1 MANNTLSINQ
11 IVSIFQD
18 LAIRHKM
25 INDFGFGQTYDIGA
39 SRQMLFPYLWVEPG
53 DTRIVKSA
61 NGFKER
67 LQSFSIYVMD
77 KINMGDDNYQEIIS
91 DTHYILETIISEI
104 SQHLYY
110 VEFNLSLDGDITM
123 TPVIEATDDNV
134 NGYVAN
140 ITIKIPIRY
149 TYCNSPIEPITGWVN
164 TLNSQITEYRLIGS
178 TGPAGPTGPTGS
190 QGATGPQGVQGI
202 QGPTGSQGIQGPIGN
217 TGPAGTTGSQGI
229 QGPTGTGGSLGYYFS
244 GFDTT
249 TQTNLGATFAN
260 AFRVNTTAESNGIFI
275 TQSSKLVFE
284 NQGTYNIQFS
294 AQLDKTDSG
303 SDEIEI
309 WLSKNGT
316 NVDWTNTTME
326 LQGNNTE
333 LVASWNFMLSLNS
346 NDYLEL
352 YWHSNDVDMRVLT
365 RATQSNP
372 DRPAIPSIILTAQ
385 QVMYN
390 QLGPTGST
398 GSQGPQGLQG
408 NTGATGPQGIQGET
422 GATGSQGVQGQT
434 GATGPQGSTGSQ
446 GIQGL
451 TGATGPQ
458 GSTGPAGTGA
468 TVSMKAVYPANLPP
482 LRVSGGVA
490 YRFSPAGVYMFN
502 YPQATRL
509 LNRWSIGL
517 QRLYLENGEVL
528 KDIKYFRV
536 SAGAGATATIGIW
549 SVGLTSSGGY
559 TWHQPGNLVHLV
571 GSVTHNGS
579 SDTTITNINFT
590 ASSDQTLYNTYYIG
604 IQINTTASVYYHDTN
619 QTIHTSISGDYSSG
633 LLYRAQDF
641 TWGQTT
647 GSVGS
652 LPNIND
658 ALNTNTNYSG
668 WAVYYYSIKP

>member
-53 DTRIVKSA
+53 DSRIIKSG
-61 NGFKER
+61 NGYKER
-67 LQSFSIYVMD
+67 LQTFSLYLMD
-77 KINMGDDNYQEIIS
+77 KINMGDSNYQEIIS

-110 VEFNLSLDGDITM
+110 VEFNLSLDGDITLV
-123 TPVIEATDDNV
+123 PVIEATDDNV
-134 NGYVAN
+134 NGYVAT

-164 TLNSQITEYRLIGS
+164 TLNSQITEYRLIGA
-178 TGPAGPTGPTGS
+178 TGPAGPTGAAGPTGSTGSQGPIGNTGPAGSTGSQGDPGPTGS
-190 QGATGPQGVQGI
+190 QGIQGPIGNTGPAGSTGSQGI

-217 TGPAGTTGSQGI
+217 TGPAGSTGSQGI

-260 AFRVNTTAESNGIFI
+260 AFRINTTAESNGIFI
-275 TQSSKLVFE
+275 TQSSRLVFE

-294 AQLDKTDSG
+294 AQLEKTDSG
-303 SDEIEI
+303 NDEIEI

-326 LQGNNTE
+326 LSGNNTE

-365 RATQSNP
+365 RGTQSNP
-372 DRPAIPSIILTAQ
+372 DRPSIPSIILTAQ

-398 GSQGPQGLQG
+398 GATGPV
-408 NTGATGPQGIQGET
+408 GATGTSGVLSITQSTANTQQRVWKSNAFNNNDCGWVVGGGLMYNFTANSFTIPSAGLMMANTFTLEQGEILQAIKWNANSS
-422 GATGSQGVQGQT
+422 ATVSVDIGVYSLKKENISESGSSYS
-434 GATGPQGSTGSQ
+434 ATIPGDLLHTVSTNLSLAGSGDRVVNNINFVGTSSLTQNNTYLLVYRVSGTTHTVLRLATNNQLAHIMGGFPSTGS
-446 GIQGL
+446 
-451 TGATGPQ
+451 
-458 GSTGPAGTGA
+458 
-468 TVSMKAVYPANLPP
+468 
-482 LRVSGGVA
+482 
-490 YRFSPAGVYMFN
+490 
-502 YPQATRL
+502 
-509 LNRWSIGL
+509 
-517 QRLYLENGEVL
+517 
-528 KDIKYFRV
+528 YFRRYIL
-536 SAGAGATATIGIW
+536 SLGTASSLPAT
-549 SVGLTSSGGY
+549 L
-559 TWHQPGNLVHLV
+559 P
-571 GSVTHNGS
+571 
-579 SDTTITNINFT
+579 TTITADTSPGWLFSYRT
-590 ASSDQTLYNTYYIG
+590 TY
-604 IQINTTASVYYHDTN
+604 
-619 QTIHTSISGDYSSG
+619 
-633 LLYRAQDF
+633 
-641 TWGQTT
+641 
-647 GSVGS
+647 
-652 LPNIND
+652 
-658 ALNTNTNYSG
+658 
-668 WAVYYYSIKP
+668 